1 MSSAL
6 EAAATDAVNA
16 ATTPTAKAQA
26 ALYVVLTS
34 GEYQII
40 Q

>member
-1 MSSAL
+1 MSANL
-6 EAAATDAVNA
+6 YKAAYNA
-16 ATTPTAKAQA
+16 ASAQKGDTAQAQA

-34 GEYQII
+34 GEYQIL

>member
-1 MSSAL
+1 MSPAL
-6 EAAATDAVNA
+6 EQAATDAVDG
-16 ATTPTAKAQA
+16 ATTPLAKAQA

-40 Q
+40 H